1 MIMIFIL
8 SISVLV
14 DIFFNAF
21 ILIPI
26 LCEKHWSMVIINM
39 KSNTFGFYDSIN
51 YLCEGRTNELLNYLH
66 EGSKASNIKF
76 HRSSLL
82 HIHFRNIPQ
91 QRENIFSDSGVLTC
105 MYAEYVTS
113 YAVMNFIRR
122 HAYLPMKITLSNL
135 KTTAYQLRVIPGI
148 LSISDLSC
156 GKTKAMFTRIC

>member
-51 YLCEGRTNELLNYLH
+51 YLCEGRTN
-66 EGSKASNIKF
+66 
-76 HRSSLL
+76 
-82 HIHFRNIPQ
+82 NIPQ

-122 HAYLPMKITLSNL
+122 HAYLSMKITLSNP